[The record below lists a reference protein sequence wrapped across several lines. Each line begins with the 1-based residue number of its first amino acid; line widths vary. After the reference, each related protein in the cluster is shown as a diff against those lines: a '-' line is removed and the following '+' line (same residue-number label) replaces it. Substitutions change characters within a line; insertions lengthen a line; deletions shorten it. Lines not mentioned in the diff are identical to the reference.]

1 MREKDN
7 ESTSLCIRADKVD
20 RAERGDSET
29 ETERGKG
36 VGEETEAEGCEG
48 KKEKDMSGQVG
59 AWERSDF

>member
-1 MREKDN
+1 MYTCRQSRPSRKRRQ
-7 ESTSLCIRADKVD
+7 SD
-20 RAERGDSET
+20 RDR
-29 ETERGKG
+29 ERGKG

>member
-36 VGEETEAEGCEG
+36 VGEETEAEGLGGQKGEG
-48 KKEKDMSGQVG
+48 HEWAGGSLGKE
-59 AWERSDF
+59 